1 MPFGLFSFYR
11 LYVMDD
17 GDQPVPIIAD
27 VKNHELAHR
36 IGMLED
42 GPHLLKIMPVRSLD
56 DGLPRSDFVRRL
68 LVGFCRLQQVLF
80 GDDVHSPIITS
91 QSVKLSSI
99 RFQ

>member
-42 GPHLLKIMPVRSLD
+42 GPHLLKIMPVRSLE
-56 DGLPRSDFVRRL
+56 DGLPRFDFVRRV

-80 GDDVHSPIITS
+80 GDDVHSLIILHK
-91 QSVKLSSI
+91 V
-99 RFQ
+99 